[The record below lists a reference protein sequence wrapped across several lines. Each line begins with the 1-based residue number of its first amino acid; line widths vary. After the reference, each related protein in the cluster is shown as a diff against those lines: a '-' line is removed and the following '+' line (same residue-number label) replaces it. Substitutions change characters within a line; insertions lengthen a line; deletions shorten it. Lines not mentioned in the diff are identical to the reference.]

1 VDLEQLTAALAQ
13 HDPEPDTVMAAFRA
27 KRHRRARNLTMYG
40 GGLAAVA
47 IVAVVAVLQPWA
59 AAPQPGGTA
68 QPTGPPASPPAN
80 GCASISLPETLAMAR
95 QGGASVI
102 VADGSLT
109 GKTVLDGQVYYE
121 MILRS
126 VQTLSGPAIALGS
139 TGWIASV
146 RGPAGPIPGA
156 DAGALWATDG
166 RLFAIAWP
174 ARETGTAVGPILRVA
189 PVADGQV
196 IFSSAGCW
204 DTAGLPTRPYHG
216 QLAEIPGSNSYTRAA
231 PGGFHAV
238 PLTTV
243 EQLISRTP
251 NT

>member
-1 VDLEQLTAALAQ
+1 MDLDQLAAALAQ
-13 HDPEPDTVMAAFRA
+13 HGADPEPVMAAFRA
-27 KRHRRARNLTMYG
+27 KRRRRARNRNLTIG

-47 IVAVVAVLQPWA
+47 IVAGVAAAQPWA
-59 AAPQPGGTA
+59 TAPRPAGTA
-68 QPTGPPASPPAN
+68 QPTGQAVGN

-109 GKTVLDGQVYYE
+109 GKTALNEIYHE

-126 VQTLSGPAIALGS
+126 VQTLSGPAIATGS
-139 TGWIASV
+139 TGWIESS

-156 DAGALWATDG
+156 DAGTLWATDG

-174 ARETGTAVGPILRVA
+174 ARETGTAVGPVLRVA
-189 PVADGQV
+189 PVVDGQV

-204 DTAGLPTRPYHG
+204 DTAGLPTRPYSG

-243 EQLISRTP
+243 EQLISRPPST
-251 NT
+251 